1 MTKAKISTIL
11 NKNTPV
17 WFRKLKKGVTML
29 SDASIVILLGVG
41 YSEDS
46 LLMLVIRVGISAIMN
61 TIEIFLTN
69 EPDA

>member
-1 MTKAKISTIL
+1 MTKKIAGIF

-17 WFRKLKKGVTML
+17 WFRKLRKAITLL
-29 SDASIVILLGVG
+29 SDASIVILLGIG

-46 LLMLVIRVGISAIMN
+46 LILLVIRVGISAVMSS
-61 TIEIFLTN
+61 IEVFLTN